1 MLFAPLFVLNESKN
15 EYLLKNISD
24 IRKKSAKF
32 ASKILEGT
40 AKFPLSYCKLQMK
53 SKCGRFLNL
62 SILIRIEY
70 VALKYKYIF
79 TDIL

>member
-15 EYLLKNISD
+15 EYLLKNIID

-40 AKFPLSYCKLQMK
+40 AKFPLSNFK
-53 SKCGRFLNL
+53 SVLRLLRLASKQVVRICGRFYN
-62 SILIRIEY
+62 
-70 VALKYKYIF
+70 
-79 TDIL
+79 